1 MQAALKDL
9 SSNRH
14 STPSFAVCQRVL
26 HACHDIIFGDPFPP
40 QTSPYGT
47 LSLPSKSHFLR
58 RKVKH
63 NAEPVMVGIGMVLA
77 GAPAM
82 PQITQVIGRVAVEQG
97 RVEGSSNDY
106 KSVLSLDDDLAF
118 VNQGHQS
125 LIEEDQDEEDSPDS
139 ERAYTPVFATQ
150 RTNPSTA
157 TLPNLLAHW
166 TTVKASQTVPALP
179 LYLRPMRA
187 SEDPFGQ
194 LEGDVSI
201 PYSSSP
207 SICSSRLNLTSA
219 TVRRADTI
227 LAACDTQTQVHIL
240 RSHYCRSEV
249 RKRSPEII

>member
-1 MQAALKDL
+1 MQATLKDL

-47 LSLPSKSHFLR
+47 LSLPSKPRFSR

-63 NAEPVMVGIGMVLA
+63 NVEPAMIGIGMVLA

-97 RVEGSSNDY
+97 RAEGSSNDY
-106 KSVLSLDDDLAF
+106 KSILGPDDDLTY
-118 VNQGHQS
+118 VNQES
-125 LIEEDQDEEDSPDS
+125 FIEEDQDEEDSPDS
-139 ERAYTPVFATQ
+139 EGAHTPVFATQ

-157 TLPNLLAHW
+157 TLPNLLAHRK
-166 TTVKASQTVPALP
+166 TVKASQTVPALP
-179 LYLRPMRA
+179 LRVRPMRA
-187 SEDPFGQ
+187 SEDPLGQ
-194 LEGDVSI
+194 FEGDVSI
-201 PYSSSP
+201 AYSSSP
-207 SICSSRLNLTSA
+207 SICSSRPNLTSA
-219 TVRRADTI
+219 TIRRADTI
-227 LAACDTQTQVHIL
+227 LAACDTQTQIHIL

-249 RKRSPEII
+249 RKRSPEIV

>member
-26 HACHDIIFGDPFPP
+26 HACHNIIFGDPFSS

-47 LSLPSKSHFLR
+47 LGLPSKLR
-58 RKVKH
+58 FSRHKVKQ
-63 NAEPVMVGIGMVLA
+63 NAEPAMIGIGMVLA

-97 RVEGSSNDY
+97 RAEESSNDY
-106 KSVLSLDDDLAF
+106 KSALGSDDDLAF
-118 VNQGHQS
+118 VNQES
-125 LIEEDQDEEDSPDS
+125 YIEEDQDEDDSPDS
-139 ERAYTPVFATQ
+139 ERAQTPVFATQ

-157 TLPNLLAHW
+157 TLPDLLAHRM
-166 TTVKASQTVPALP
+166 TVKASQTVPALP
-179 LYLRPMRA
+179 LHLRPMRA

-194 LEGDVSI
+194 FEGDVSI
-201 PYSSSP
+201 AYSSSP
-207 SICSSRLNLTSA
+207 SICSSRPNLNSA

-249 RKRSPEII
+249 RERSSKII